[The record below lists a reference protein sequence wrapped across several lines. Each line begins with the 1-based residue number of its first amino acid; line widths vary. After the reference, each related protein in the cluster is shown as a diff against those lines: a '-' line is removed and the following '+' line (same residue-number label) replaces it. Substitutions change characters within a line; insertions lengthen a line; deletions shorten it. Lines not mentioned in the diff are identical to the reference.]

1 MVAEE
6 WGMVKLRQRVLIVT
20 EMLAVLAGMCVQARA
35 QSMRPPRVYNPG
47 VYNNTRR
54 QMSRRAAARA
64 AVRKRHRA
72 KAKRR
77 RPPRRVILNGR
88 AGVSAAPRPAPALN

>member
-1 MVAEE
+1 MIRGRLAEGE
-6 WGMVKLRQRVLIVT
+6 EEGMIRLRQKVLIFT
-20 EMLAVLAGMCVQARA
+20 AVAVVLLGACGDALA

-64 AVRKRHRA
+64 AVKKRHRA

-77 RPPRRVILNGR
+77 RPQRR
-88 AGVSAAPRPAPALN
+88 AAR